1 MGWNQS
7 RPIGRPCLQTK
18 TTKTTKKSFLAPV
31 LRRCRTS
38 FSTLQSFD
46 WTSSYAKQD
55 IKDAVNE
62 VSSCLP
68 TLPKDYKQTIFD
80 AIQSVY
86 PYEKFPPI
94 SLQRGLLFPPGKC
107 IHLYRDGKIRNI
119 GKNIVPCC
127 TFFSEIVVHR
137 RMIHDHTVDTGYVPA
152 DFSFWIWCGN
162 TTVTRRSECPAV
174 RFVLRRR
181 TEHRLSVWL
190 IIIIIDRNRMG
201 KQKTLVC
208 FFWVPRSETTC
219 LWNKNFK
226 KKDEPKN
233 IFCKSSKLY
242 ISGMSIGSKRSS
254 ITFLWIWQTLV
265 GMFVGN
271 IYRAEFS

>member
-1 MGWNQS
+1 MPLYFTTNNTRSQQQWTSVVWENKHTRYESPFFLFLFEFSLLLAALAAVSSGLGSCYLVGS
-7 RPIGRPCLQTK
+7 RRKVSEKKNTHTHCRRLPRPKPPGTEK
-18 TTKTTKKSFLAPV
+18 TMTTMTMVMMVIEEKHILMFPRDGMKSIKADWEALFANEDDQNYQKVVP
-31 LRRCRTS
+31 RTS
-38 FSTLQSFD
+38 SATMPNVILDIASFD

-107 IHLYRDGKIRNI
+107 IHLYRDGNFRNI
-119 GKNIVPCC
+119 GKNIDPCC

-152 DFSFWIWCGN
+152 DFSFWI
-162 TTVTRRSECPAV
+162 
-174 RFVLRRR
+174 
-181 TEHRLSVWL
+181 
-190 IIIIIDRNRMG
+190 
-201 KQKTLVC
+201 
-208 FFWVPRSETTC
+208 
-219 LWNKNFK
+219 
-226 KKDEPKN
+226 
-233 IFCKSSKLY
+233 
-242 ISGMSIGSKRSS
+242 
-254 ITFLWIWQTLV
+254 
-265 GMFVGN
+265 
-271 IYRAEFS
+271 